1 MGSGTA
7 TGLDK
12 KKTQSDNSSGATD
25 HKGMVLIEGGAF
37 TMGGTGEKARADEF
51 PRHRV
56 KVDSFWIDKNE
67 VTNAQFRQF
76 VRSTGYLTTAEKPLD
91 WEQIKK
97 TLPPDTPRPSADKL
111 KPGSL
116 VFTPPK
122 SETFN
127 QGSWWRWV
135 PGACW
140 RRPEGP
146 GSSLEGKDNHPVVQ
160 VSFDDALAY
169 ARWAG
174 KRLPTEAEWEYACR
188 AGTTGAFN
196 NEQTEKSAK
205 EGRAHKTTNKF
216 GLANMHM
223 GVLEWVL
230 DDYAP
235 YKSSDTTDPV
245 SFVNGRHKV
254 VRGGHDGFNEDP
266 RPGSKYYSNPAARLR
281 YVRSASRGWLQ
292 PAWPYPKVGF
302 RPVLAPKIEVPKPN
316 IDPKHALGVL
326 TPYDSVLRKE
336 DLIGFEP
343 QK

>member
-1 MGSGTA
+1 MRISTMGSGTA

-174 KRLPTEAEWEYACR
+174 KRLPTEAEWEYAAR
-188 AGTTGAFN
+188 GGQADSDYPWGSAPLDLGKANVWQGRFPHKNTAGDGYESTAPVGKFEANGFKLFDMGGNVWEWCSDYYRSTTYLQRQRSQGADHV
-196 NEQTEKSAK
+196 
-205 EGRAHKTTNKF
+205 HKNPRGPESGF
-216 GLANMHM
+216 
-223 GVLEWVL
+223 
-230 DDYAP
+230 DR
-235 YKSSDTTDPV
+235 
-245 SFVNGRHKV
+245 RHRGQPEVRV
-254 VRGGHDGFNEDP
+254 VRGGSFLCHESYCESYRNSA
-266 RPGSKYYSNPAARLR
+266 RMSCPADT
-281 YVRSASRGWLQ
+281 GM
-292 PAWPYPKVGF
+292 PHIGF
-302 RPVLAPKIEVPKPN
+302 RCAADV
-316 IDPKHALGVL
+316 D
-326 TPYDSVLRKE
+326 
-336 DLIGFEP
+336 
-343 QK
+343 